1 MLTNVKYLS
10 VIRISPFLKRRQ
22 LYQLSIVG
30 VCRSSVSVLTI
41 ARVLAFRFEVSLVKS
56 MFQMMVDSPLLL
68 LSILLSLG
76 IFLLSCLASCGYSA
90 PKICFPL
97 KKKDC
102 YAAWFFGLLFCYIGL
117 PVAGE
122 SKDLVSRDVELKPV
136 YVVVFEAY
144 DSPMG
149 SCGCF

>member
-10 VIRISPFLKRRQ
+10 VIRISPFLKTRQ

-68 LSILLSLG
+68 LSILRSLG
-76 IFLLSCLASCGYSA
+76 IFLLSCLAS
-90 PKICFPL
+90 
-97 KKKDC
+97 
-102 YAAWFFGLLFCYIGL
+102 
-117 PVAGE
+117 
-122 SKDLVSRDVELKPV
+122 
-136 YVVVFEAY
+136 
-144 DSPMG
+144 
-149 SCGCF
+149 